1 MGKEIIRKL
10 PDGDCDIDGEEDD
23 DTSYQ
28 EMMEQ
33 WRFEQST
40 YDF

>member
-10 PDGDCDIDGEEDD
+10 PDDDCDIDGEEED
-23 DTSYQ
+23 DTAYQ
-28 EMMEQ
+28 EMMDN
-33 WRFEQST
+33 WAFELST